1 MLAVKRT
8 VRAMGCMNRLMV
20 SIMISIGMREIVV
33 PCCRKWANE
42 AFSLWWK
49 TRITAPSHSG
59 IVIAKFVDNCVGVNV
74 CGKSPRRFFFWPTRV
89 IVGYLS

>member
-59 IVIAKFVDNCVGVNV
+59 IVTAKFIDNCVVGVNV
-74 CGKSPRRFFFWPTRV
+74 CGKSPRSFFFGPLGLLLG
-89 IVGYLS
+89 I